1 MKWNV
6 ERNWREIGW
15 YPLDTVS
22 VIVSKTIE
30 GKFEEKLKQTLPKNF
45 RSIRNHIKQESK
57 EEVTTLENKQRKK
70 WLNIK
75 NNNRMHLKEHR

>member
-1 MKWNV
+1 M
-6 ERNWREIGW
+6 
-15 YPLDTVS
+15 S

-30 GKFEEKLKQTLPKNF
+30 DKFEEKLRQTFPKNF

-57 EEVTTLENKQRKK
+57 EVVTTLENKQRKK

-75 NNNRMHLKEHR
+75 SNNRMHLKEHR